1 MADITL
7 RGVRFH
13 YRLDGPVEG
22 TPLVLSNSLSSN
34 LHMWD
39 AQLPALVAGGWRVLR
54 YDNRGHGASEAVP
67 GPYSIEMLADD
78 VVALL
83 DAVGIERAH
92 FCGLS
97 LGGMVGQVCGVR
109 HAARMRSLT
118 LCDTAAWMGP
128 PELWAGRMAAVAQ
141 GGMAALV
148 DGTVDRWITPAG
160 QARLPDAV
168 RAIRAMIL
176 ATAPDGYLGCCAA
189 IRDMDLREAIRA
201 IELPTHV
208 IVGADDPGTPVSAA
222 EFIQQRIA
230 GSVLTVIPA
239 AAHLA
244 NIEQPA
250 AFNAA
255 LVGFLDRHR

>member
-13 YRLDGPVEG
+13 YRLDGSADG
-22 TPLVLSNSLSSN
+22 TPLVLSNSLSAN

-39 AQLPALVAGGWRVLR
+39 AQLPSLVAGGWRVLR

-78 VVALL
+78 LVGLM
-83 DAVGIERAH
+83 DAVGFERAH

-97 LGGMVGQVCGVR
+97 MGGMVGQVCGVR
-109 HAARMRSLT
+109 HAARMLSLT

-128 PELWAGRMAAVAQ
+128 PELWAERMAAVAQ

-148 DGTVDRWITPAG
+148 DGTVNRWITPAG

-168 RAIRAMIL
+168 AAIRAMIL
-176 ATAPDGYLGCCAA
+176 ATTPSGYLGCCAA
-189 IRDMDLREAIRA
+189 IRDMDLREAIRH

-222 EFIQQRIA
+222 EFIQQRIP
-230 GSVLTVIPA
+230 GSALTVIPD

-250 AFNAA
+250 AFTAA
-255 LVGFLDRHR
+255 LVGFLDAHR